1 MACHKGFIGRHNAK
15 PYVLKGHNMTNLNF
29 PATLANATTSHVKAI
44 TAAEKSA
51 VKMLDVYRAEQVPAS
66 HLISPRSKEST
77 CPSQDWYDGLRAAV
91 VAGFSADEKRI
102 LKAPTA
108 SLSDGGKKEKAKVQG
123 KIGSTIKDIKNGL
136 LRNPDGKS
144 PTQPKTGLD
153 KASADFL
160 AYLGK
165 VQKYEDMPFDIV
177 EMTALLKAMGN
188 KFNLK

>member
-1 MACHKGFIGRHNAK
+1 
-15 PYVLKGHNMTNLNF
+15 MTNFTF
-29 PATLANATTSHVKAI
+29 PTKLAVATTSHVKAI

-51 VKMLDVYRAEQVPAS
+51 VKMLDVYRALKIPYT
-66 HLISPRSKEST
+66 HMISPRSKDST
-77 CPSQDWYDGLRAAV
+77 CPSQEWRDGQRDAV

-108 SLSDGGKKEKAKVQG
+108 SLDDAGKKEKAKVQA
-123 KIGSTIKDIKNGL
+123 KIGSVIKDIKNGL

-153 KASADFL
+153 KASADFQ

-165 VQKYEDMPFDIV
+165 VQKYEDMPFDVV
-177 EMTALLKAMGN
+177 EMTSLLSALGN